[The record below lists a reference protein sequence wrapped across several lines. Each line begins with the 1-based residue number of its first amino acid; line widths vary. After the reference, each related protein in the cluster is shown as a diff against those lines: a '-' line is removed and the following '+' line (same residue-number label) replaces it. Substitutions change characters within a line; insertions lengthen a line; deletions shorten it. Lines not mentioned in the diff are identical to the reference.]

1 MSSFDKKGGG
11 LMNKSYSGKKAQGL
25 SLNMIVVGAIGLVVL
40 VVIITIFVGSMTKV
54 QTSLNDVESCEGEG
68 KSVKT
73 AIGPT
78 YRGKT
83 VEDVSAILSSECTGD
98 NAEIIL
104 AGRYLNDVDAN
115 IGEVCCVT
123 WK

>member
-1 MSSFDKKGGG
+1 
-11 LMNKSYSGKKAQGL
+11 MNKSYSSKKAQGL

-54 QTSLNDVESCEGEG
+54 QTSLNDVDSCEGAG
-68 KSVKT
+68 KSVKA
-73 AIGPT
+73 AIGNT
-78 YRGKT
+78 YRGHTTNT
-83 VEDVSAILSSECTGD
+83 VSVKFSNECTGEK
-98 NAEIIL
+98 AEIIL

-123 WK
+123 WS